1 MTNDFRH
8 DIAYACTELQ
18 RRLKSKEIPDRQ
30 IVRFAFLALGQ
41 VALQEG
47 SGEAKPLAAELKAA
61 GEAHEDRWAEA
72 VDSEMTLAVAEHVG
86 GVDPRF
92 LDMPTYDF
100 NYTVT
105 ARERLEARLQAME
118 VLGYEVS
125 EELLD
130 QVSEADE
137 RLAPYL
143 AKRAAE
149 DTKDPEI

>member
-1 MTNDFRH
+1 MKSDPRH
-8 DIAYACTELQ
+8 DITYACTELQ

-30 IVRFAFLALGQ
+30 LVRFAFLALGQ
-41 VALQEG
+41 IALEEG
-47 SGEAKPLAAELKAA
+47 QVEARSIGSELKAA
-61 GEAHEDRWAEA
+61 AEEHADHWSEA
-72 VDSEMTLAVAEHVG
+72 VSSEMALAVAEHVG

-92 LDMPTYDF
+92 LDMPSYDF

-118 VLGYEVS
+118 ALGYEVA

-130 QVSEADE
+130 QISDADE

-143 AKRAAE
+143 ARRAAQ
-149 DTKDPEI
+149 DPEN